1 VNHPTRRRALALVAA
16 LAATAPM
23 LARADAAKLD
33 AKVDAAVAEMTATV
47 SGTAELLAQAKGVL
61 VIPEI
66 VKAGLLVGGAY
77 GEGALRVGGQSVG
90 YYQFAE
96 ASVGLQAGAQRF
108 GSAVFF
114 MTDAALETFQKAK
127 GWQVGADAEVTVLD
141 KGFAAG
147 LDSVTK
153 SAPVIAVV
161 FGQDGLLAGASIAG
175 GKYTQIVP

>member
-1 VNHPTRRRALALVAA
+1 VHKPSRRHALLLAAA
-16 LAATAPM
+16 LAAGAPVS
-23 LARADAAKLD
+23 ARADAAKID
-33 AKVDAAVAEMTATV
+33 AKVDAAIAEMTATV
-47 SGTAELLAQAKGVL
+47 SGTADLLAEAKGVL
-61 VIPEI
+61 VMPEI

-114 MTDAALETFQKAK
+114 MTEAALEKFRKAK
-127 GWQVGADAEVTVLD
+127 GWEVGADAEVTLLD

-147 LDSVTK
+147 IDSVTK